1 MNPQLHEK
9 VSARLERDFEFK
21 HSKGFLRQGKC
32 PGCGKKEMYTS
43 AEHPWVLRCGR
54 MNNCGDEYHI
64 KDLYDDLFNDWSENY
79 KATEKEP
86 FAAADAY
93 MRDGRGFKLDLVKGW
108 YSQDNFYDNAK
119 KIGSAT
125 VRFKLGEGVFWER
138 LIDRPERFGRQK
150 ANFRGSYGGTWWSA
164 PTNLHLDA
172 NVKEIWIVEG
182 VFDAIAL
189 IHHGICAVSALTSHN
204 YPDHALKA
212 LAETC
217 SAENRARPKLVWAL
231 DGDKTGRRFARKH
244 VEQSLADGWEASAA
258 LIDFGTRNKLDW
270 NDAHQR
276 DRLKAKDI
284 ELYRYYGALLVAN
297 TANEKALLMWRHNH
311 KNSFHFAFNNC
322 LYWFEMNLDSFIK
335 ALAKLREEGLFDSE
349 DDLRDAAMKEA
360 HTVRNLADCYPN
372 PLYFQQ
378 NSLTDESWYYFRV
391 DFPHDGKSVKNTFT
405 GAQVAGA
412 SEFKKRLLSIAPGA
426 VFSGTTIHL
435 DRIMQEQLYNIKTV
449 ETIDYVGYSKE
460 HQAYIYND
468 IAVKDGFVYELNEED
483 FFDIGKL
490 SVKTLS
496 QSTTLAINTDLK
508 DFNEDW
514 VRLLWQ
520 SYAAKGIV
528 ALAFWLGALFAEQIR
543 SQSKSYPFLEII
555 GDPGAGK
562 STLIEFFWKLLGRA
576 DYEGFDPS
584 KSTLAAR
591 ARNMSQTSNMPVVLI
606 ESERGDDK
614 AHGKNFDWDELKTA
628 YNGRSVRSRGVKNSG
643 NDTYEPP
650 FRGAIAISQND
661 AVSASDAVRQ
671 RIVHLHFYVASHTV
685 QSKQAAEQLERFAI
699 SKTSGFLI
707 KAIKNEA
714 QILKTFAE
722 KSLELEQQLS
732 QFPDIKNLRIIKNH
746 AQIMALTHCLQH
758 VINLEP
764 DYLAQAEDTIVHM
777 AIERQKAINA
787 DHDVVQKFWEIY
799 DYLNGSDE
807 RPVLNHSRDT
817 DLIAINLN
825 HFIQVAA
832 ERKQQVPMLEDLK
845 RHLKTS
851 RKRKC
856 LGLKTVNSLIR
867 EHYNRALPLSEND
880 RLISTGIKCWVFEHK
895 RKGERDD

>member
-1 MNPQLHEK
+1 MNPQLHDK
-9 VSARLERDFEFK
+9 VTSRLERDYEFK
-21 HSKGFLRQGKC
+21 NVKGYLRQGKC
-32 PGCGKKEMYTS
+32 PSCDKKELYTN
-43 AEHPWVLRCGR
+43 AERPWVLRCGR
-54 MNNCGDEYHI
+54 ENKCGAEYHI
-64 KDLYDDLFNDWSENY
+64 KDIYSDLFNDWSENF
-79 KATEKEP
+79 KATEKDP
-86 FAAADAY
+86 NAAADAY
-93 MRDGRGFKLDLVKGW
+93 MRDGRGFKSDLVKGW
-108 YSQDNFYDNAK
+108 YSQENFYDNSK

-164 PTNLHLDA
+164 PTNLHLDT

-182 VFDAIAL
+182 IFDAIAL

-204 YPDHALKA
+204 YPEQALKA
-212 LAETC
+212 LAERCAT
-217 SAENRARPKLVWAL
+217 EHRERPKLVWAL
-231 DGDKTGRRFARKH
+231 DGDRTGKRFARKH
-244 VEQSLADGWEASAA
+244 VEQSQTDGWLAEAA

-270 NDAHQR
+270 NDVHQR
-276 DRLKAKDI
+276 DRMSKKDI
-284 ELYRYYGALLVAN
+284 DLYRFYGALLIAK
-297 TANEKALLMWRHNH
+297 TANEKALLMWRHSH

-322 LYWFEMNLDSFIK
+322 LHWFEINLDNFIK

-360 HTVRNLADCYPN
+360 HTVRNLADCYPT

-378 NSLTDESWYYFRV
+378 NTLTDESWYYFRV

-520 SYAAKGIV
+520 SYGAKGIV
-528 ALAFWLGALFAEQIR
+528 ALAFWLGALFAEQVR
-543 SQSKSYPFLEII
+543 AASKSYPFLEII

-661 AVSASDAVRQ
+661 SVSASDAVLQ
-671 RIVHLHFYVASHTV
+671 RIIHLHFYVASHTP

-722 KSLELEQQLS
+722 KSLELEKQLS
-732 QFPDIKNLRIIKNH
+732 DVSEIKNLRIIKNH

-807 RPVLNHSRDT
+807 RPVLNHSRDP

-867 EHYNRALPLSEND
+867 EQYNRALPLSESD
-880 RLISTGIKCWVFEHK
+880 RAMSLTMKCWVFEHK